1 MRRFQGYREYLS
13 FSSVILLLWLIA
25 SFTIHVFGVSKDAIG
40 EIIPVFCPFRLLTGV
55 SCPGCG
61 MTRAFIALAEF
72 DVSLAIKLNPFSV
85 PLFLYFVASTFKLR
99 IPLSG
104 SIRFYLSV
112 VLIVVIISWWL
123 LTRVLSA

>member
-1 MRRFQGYREYLS
+1 MCKFKGYNEYIS

-25 SFTIHVFGVSKDAIG
+25 SFTIHMFGVSKDAIG
-40 EIIPVFCPFRLLTGV
+40 EFLPVFCPFRLLTGI

-61 MTRAFIALAEF
+61 MTRAFLALAEF

-85 PLFLYFVASTFKLR
+85 PLFLYFVASTVKLR
-99 IPLSG
+99 IPLSRD
-104 SIRFYLSV
+104 IKFYLSV
-112 VLIVVIISWWL
+112 VLIVVITFWWL

>member
-1 MRRFQGYREYLS
+1 MCKFQGYKKYLS

-25 SFTIHVFGVSKDAIG
+25 SFTIHMFGVSKDAIG
-40 EIIPVFCPFRLLTGV
+40 EILPVFCPFRLLTGI

-61 MTRAFIALAEF
+61 MTQAFLALAEF

-85 PLFLYFVASTFKLR
+85 PLFLYFVASTVKLR
-99 IPLSG
+99 IPLSRD
-104 SIRFYLSV
+104 IKFYLSV
-112 VLIVVIISWWL
+112 VLIVVIIFWWL